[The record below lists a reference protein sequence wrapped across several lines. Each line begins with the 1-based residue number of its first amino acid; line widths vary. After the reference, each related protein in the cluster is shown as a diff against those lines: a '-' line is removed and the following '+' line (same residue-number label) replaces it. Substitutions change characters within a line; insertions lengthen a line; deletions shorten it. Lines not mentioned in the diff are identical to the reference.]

1 MMKKRGRK
9 RVNDLYFGPEE
20 ELAVIKF
27 LESDDNIERNA
38 IYNQWLRKP
47 ENFKPRRLLGGPNQL
62 QLKCVSV
69 SK

>member
-9 RVNDLYFGPEE
+9 RVNDLYFEPEE

-38 IYNQWLRKP
+38 IYNK
-47 ENFKPRRLLGGPNQL
+47 
-62 QLKCVSV
+62 
-69 SK
+69 